1 MEHFMEGYQTY
12 CQACENYGLESMNY
26 HLYVKQLT
34 EEQLYAFNEYKRDA
48 TIQEISQVLN
58 LYFPLNV

>member
-34 EEQLYAFNEYKRDA
+34 EEQLYAFNEYKRNA
-48 TIQEISQVLN
+48 TIQEIS
-58 LYFPLNV
+58 